1 MTAMAHEWVCGS
13 LANRDCVPSRDPLL
27 QHTRNCQWSLLDR
40 SIVIRIGRLRR
51 KVKTDARG
59 EPRRIRAVRNGGS
72 MFVPA
77 ADGSTGARDG
87 AGARPRRVR
96 VRMAEPHDR
105 ARALWPLPLA
115 AALLPLLATVVAYAL
130 SIRLG
135 LAPACNPFAEG
146 CVSIS
151 RAARHD
157 LPNILFRA
165 LVLPAAV
172 LQAAC
177 WWLCPAWLRT
187 LDAVPGRASRALP
200 WLGLVAGVSLVLY
213 GSFLG
218 TEGEGYRWLR
228 RYGTAL
234 YFGLSCIG
242 MLVVADAMHRHV
254 RQDRVRRRITLAL
267 LGLCGMLPLL
277 GLAHVLVPLALPGE
291 AAKDALQN
299 ATEWWGGAIFTA
311 FFTGL
316 AWAWRA
322 TGFGARLQG
331 PDG

>member
-1 MTAMAHEWVCGS
+1 MTEQNVS
-13 LANRDCVPSRDPLL
+13 
-27 QHTRNCQWSLLDR
+27 
-40 SIVIRIGRLRR
+40 
-51 KVKTDARG
+51 
-59 EPRRIRAVRNGGS
+59 
-72 MFVPA
+72 
-77 ADGSTGARDG
+77 
-87 AGARPRRVR
+87 
-96 VRMAEPHDR
+96 
-105 ARALWPLPLA
+105 ARALWPLALA
-115 AALLPLLATVVAYAL
+115 AALLPLLATVVAYGL

-135 LAPACNPFAEG
+135 LVPACNPFIEG

-177 WWLCPAWLRT
+177 WLLCPAWLRT
-187 LDAVPGRASRALP
+187 LGATPGRAQRALP

-228 RYGTAL
+228 RYGTTL

-254 RQDRVRRRITLAL
+254 RQDRVQRRITRAL
-267 LGLCGMLPLL
+267 LCLCGMLPLL
-277 GLAHVLVPLALPGE
+277 GLVHVLLPLALPGE
-291 AAKDALQN
+291 VTKDALEN
-299 ATEWWGGAIFTA
+299 ATEWWGGAIFT
-311 FFTGL
+311 FFFAGL
-316 AWAWRA
+316 AWGWRS
-322 TGFGARLQG
+322 TGFSARLQG
-331 PDG
+331 RTP

>member
-1 MTAMAHEWVCGS
+1 MTAPPVA
-13 LANRDCVPSRDPLL
+13 
-27 QHTRNCQWSLLDR
+27 
-40 SIVIRIGRLRR
+40 
-51 KVKTDARG
+51 
-59 EPRRIRAVRNGGS
+59 
-72 MFVPA
+72 
-77 ADGSTGARDG
+77 
-87 AGARPRRVR
+87 ARP
-96 VRMAEPHDR
+96 
-105 ARALWPLPLA
+105 LWPLPLA
-115 AALLPLLATVVAYAL
+115 AALLPLVATLVAYGL

-135 LAPACNPFAEG
+135 LAPPCNPFFEG

-172 LQAAC
+172 LQAAS

-187 LDAVPGRASRALP
+187 LGAGPDRAQRALP

-218 TEGEGYRWLR
+218 TDGEGYRWLR

-242 MLVVADAMHRHV
+242 MLIVADAMHRHV
-254 RQDRVRRRITLAL
+254 HPDRVRRRITLAL
-267 LGLCGMLPLL
+267 LALCGMLPLL
-277 GLAHVLVPLALPGE
+277 GLAHVLLPLALPGE

-299 ATEWWGGAIFTA
+299 ATEWWGGAIFTV
-311 FFTGL
+311 FFAVL

-331 PDG
+331 RSP